1 MEEYTETPTT
11 YNWLLIWKV
20 DKKFQG
26 WSKAKD
32 IPNVG
37 EPDKLEW
44 VEWGKELPDDIE
56 EKVYC
61 YQDGELV

>member
-1 MEEYTETPTT
+1 MEEEIL
-11 YNWLLIWKV
+11 YNWILIYKA
-20 DKKFQG
+20 DGKYIG
-26 WSKAKD
+26 WSKAID
-32 IPNVG
+32 IPPCG

-44 VEWGKELPDDIE
+44 VEWGKELPEDIE